1 MRDENSVP
9 MSSTGK
15 ENTSDMKKKRLLKC
29 ASDVPTNEKIVK
41 RTCKAY
47 LKSGRKEMERQYW
60 DATIRKVTECHV
72 VSVVHP

>member
-47 LKSGRKEMERQYW
+47 LDSGRKEME
-60 DATIRKVTECHV
+60 C
-72 VSVVHP
+72 